1 MPSEI
6 KRLRALLANRKLSCQ
21 ELVMA
26 YLRAIERDNPVLN
39 AYVHVTQ
46 HQAMQAARR
55 VDEMQTSSGTFEE
68 PGPLAG
74 IPFTLKDNISTLGLE
89 TSCCSKMLTGY
100 RPSYDATVWKILQ
113 DNGAVLLGKSNMDE
127 FAMGSSCETSCFGG
141 ARNPCNPNY
150 VAGGS
155 SGGAAAAVG
164 GRLAVFGIGSDT
176 GGSIRQPASFCGL
189 VGLKPTYGAVSRYG
203 LIAYASSFDQLGPIT
218 RSVEDAAILFDI
230 LAQKDEKDSTSRGK
244 KEPVVP
250 GLQNEIRGLRIGV
263 LRELLSGADDAVQRC
278 LEQAIKTF
286 ESLGAQVIELS
297 VPMLAYAVPVYYILA
312 CAEAASNLGRY
323 DGIRYGY
330 AVDSYG
336 DLDER
341 ICKTRS
347 QAFGREVQRRI
358 LLGNFVLSSG
368 YHQAYYQRAAH
379 LRGELIKAVASC
391 FAKCDLL
398 LAPTVPS
405 TAFLPGFAQRNSVQ
419 TYQTDQCTVL
429 ANLAGLPA
437 VSLPCGCGPNG
448 LPVGMQLIG
457 GCFEEGI
464 LLRAAWHF
472 EQDTAGAFLPKLEM
486 GCGL

>member
-155 SGGAAAAVG
+155 SGGAAASVG

-189 VGLKPTYGAVSRYG
+189 VGRHKR
-203 LIAYASSFDQLGPIT
+203 
-218 RSVEDAAILFDI
+218 
-230 LAQKDEKDSTSRGK
+230 
-244 KEPVVP
+244 
-250 GLQNEIRGLRIGV
+250 
-263 LRELLSGADDAVQRC
+263 
-278 LEQAIKTF
+278 
-286 ESLGAQVIELS
+286 
-297 VPMLAYAVPVYYILA
+297 
-312 CAEAASNLGRY
+312 
-323 DGIRYGY
+323 
-330 AVDSYG
+330 
-336 DLDER
+336 
-341 ICKTRS
+341 
-347 QAFGREVQRRI
+347 
-358 LLGNFVLSSG
+358 
-368 YHQAYYQRAAH
+368 
-379 LRGELIKAVASC
+379 
-391 FAKCDLL
+391 
-398 LAPTVPS
+398 
-405 TAFLPGFAQRNSVQ
+405 
-419 TYQTDQCTVL
+419 
-429 ANLAGLPA
+429 
-437 VSLPCGCGPNG
+437 
-448 LPVGMQLIG
+448 
-457 GCFEEGI
+457 
-464 LLRAAWHF
+464 
-472 EQDTAGAFLPKLEM
+472 
-486 GCGL
+486 